1 MNPPY
6 RFSEL
11 PYEPTDFDAVGRR
24 LREYTDAVRAA
35 GSAEE
40 LMRIDA
46 ACDAMLDEVGFA
58 NTLAYIRSSL
68 DCTDAFYAEAAQKEA
83 MGCATLDQ
91 APYTQA
97 LLESPFMPE
106 LEAKFGPEL
115 RARLEQQ
122 VRLRSAGLELLGKE
136 QVLMNQYQQKK
147 AMTKVLFRGETHS
160 EAEMYAL
167 FDSPDRQ
174 TRIDARKAT
183 YEAFLAQKDELA
195 PILLELV
202 RLRCEIA
209 KANGFDSYLDYANLD
224 YFRRDYGEKEL
235 TAFCEQVKTDLI
247 PLLRQLREEQRRELG
262 VEKLMAYD
270 LSVRFWDGNAVPV
283 GGPQELTAASQK
295 MYDGLSAEFGAFFRA
310 MVESESF
317 SVDSSP
323 NKVAGMGFCTTLK
336 RGYLPYV
343 FGNCN
348 GTDDDVS
355 VFTHEIGHA
364 WQAYCTDQEG
374 YLDIFRQMALDA
386 VEIPSKTMELFTY
399 PYAEAFFGADAEK
412 FRQGHFREAMREIAA
427 YCNIHELGTW
437 IYTHP
442 NASFGE
448 INAAAMEIEKLYEPG
463 LDYGVLEPYIAQ
475 GGALLRNMA
484 VYSFPRYVISYA
496 LSEMCAIELF
506 ARREKDP
513 AAAWEAY
520 TKLCA
525 SGGSRSYPE
534 TLRKAGLQPAYA
546 PGSVKRAVEFAREY
560 LKLKAE

>member
-1 MNPPY
+1 MNVPY

-11 PYEPTDFDAVGRR
+11 PYVPTDFEAAERR
-24 LREYTDAVRAA
+24 LQEYTAAVRAA
-35 GSAEE
+35 GSVEE
-40 LMRIDA
+40 VMRIDA

-83 MGCATLDQ
+83 MGCAMLDQ
-91 APYTQA
+91 TPYTQA
-97 LLESPFMPE
+97 LLESPFLPE
-106 LEAKFGPEL
+106 LEKIYGPEL
-115 RARLEQQ
+115 RPRLAQQ

-136 QVLMNQYQQKK
+136 QVLMNLYQQKK
-147 AMTKVLFRGETHS
+147 AMTKVLFRGKEHS

-174 TRIDARKAT
+174 TRIDARRAT

-209 KANGFDSYLDYANLD
+209 KANGFDSYLDYADLD
-224 YFRRDYGEKEL
+224 YYRRDYGEKEL
-235 TAFCEQVKTDLI
+235 TAFCGQVKTDLV
-247 PLLRQLREEQRRELG
+247 PLLRRLREEQRRELG
-262 VEKLMAYD
+262 VDKLMVYD
-270 LSVRFWDGNAVPV
+270 LSVRFQDGNAVPV
-283 GGPQELTAASQK
+283 GGPKELTEASQK
-295 MYDGLSAEFGAFFRA
+295 MYDGLSAEFGEFFRA

-317 SVDSSP
+317 SVDPSP

-348 GTDDDVS
+348 GTDADVS

-364 WQAYCTDQEG
+364 WQAYCTDKEG
-374 YLDIFRQMALDA
+374 YPDIFRQMALDA
-386 VEIPSKTMELFTY
+386 VEIPSKTMELFAY
-399 PYAEAFFGADAEK
+399 PYAEVFFGADAEK
-412 FRQGHFREAMREIAA
+412 FRQGHFREALREIAA
-427 YCNIHELGTW
+427 YCSIHELGTW

-442 NASFGE
+442 DATFDE
-448 INAAAMEIEKLYEPG
+448 ISAAGMEIEKLYEPE
-463 LDYGVLEPYIAQ
+463 LDYGELEPYIRQ

-496 LSEMCAIELF
+496 LSEMCAVELF
-506 ARREKDP
+506 ARMEKDP
-513 AAAWEAY
+513 AAAWDAFK
-520 TKLCA
+520 KLCA

-546 PGSVKRAVEFAREY
+546 PGSVKKVADFARAY
-560 LKLKAE
+560 LKLA